1 MALQELRTV
10 NALVNRK
17 KINQNNK
24 KERELKSAEN
34 ENDVITKEK

>member
-24 KERELKSAEN
+24 KEIELKSAEN